1 MFNHTSTA
9 FNDCVLAYDLTE
21 QKYLFISPEVYT
33 VLGISPQQLYHD
45 NNLWEGLINKKELQG
60 VKEVIKNLC
69 INHPAELSYTINTPQ
84 NTAKKILDKKR
95 LFIDAA
101 SGHNIIL
108 SIITDK
114 VLVNPW
120 TAATSG
126 VFSKLANIP
135 EDSGFGKQFLNLLVD
150 SKTSF
155 LIRIDVNG
163 NYSFVNGQYIKT
175 FGYKAQEL
183 LGRHFSTTTLPEE
196 AHLCEEAFIK
206 CINNPGKIISLL
218 HKKPDVHGNLHDTE
232 WEFISVVNKYG
243 TVCEIQ
249 GIGQDVTN
257 HLKTEQ
263 ELLKQNKRI
272 RNMASLSSHEL
283 RRPVASMLG
292 LINIM
297 DRENPHNPENKQIMD
312 YLQIVSTEIDEVI
325 RTIVNSAF
333 TGNGS

>member
-9 FNDCVLAYDLTE
+9 LTDCVLAYDLTE
-21 QKYLFISPEVYT
+21 QRYLFISPEVYS
-33 VLGISPQQLYHD
+33 VLGISPQQLYQ
-45 NNLWEGLINKKELQG
+45 NNFLWEGLIIQQELSG
-60 VKEVIKNLC
+60 VKEAVKNLC
-69 INHPAELSYTINTPQ
+69 INQPLEITYTINTPQ
-84 NTAKKILDKKR
+84 HTAKKILDKKR
-95 LFIDAA
+95 LLIDAA
-101 SGHNIIL
+101 NGHSIIL
-108 SIITDK
+108 SIITDN
-114 VLVNPW
+114 VPVDTY
-120 TAATSG
+120 TAPTSG
-126 VFSKLANIP
+126 IFSKANIP

-163 NYSFVNGQYIKT
+163 NYSFINGQYTKT
-175 FGYKAQEL
+175 FGYSTGDL
-183 LGRHFSTTTLPEE
+183 LGKHFSTTTVPEE

-218 HKKPDVHGNLHDTE
+218 HKKPDIHGNLHDTE

-257 HLKTEQ
+257 RLKTEQ

-272 RNMASLSSHEL
+272 TDMASLSSHEL

-292 LINIM
+292 LINII
-297 DRENPHNPENKQIMD
+297 DRENPQNPENQQIID
-312 YLQIVSTEIDEVI
+312 YLHIVSTEIDEVI

-333 TGNGS
+333 TGNSGS

>member
-9 FNDCVLAYDLTE
+9 LNDCVLAYDLTE
-21 QKYLFISPEVYT
+21 QRYLFISPEVYT
-33 VLGISPQQLYHD
+33 VLGISPQQLYE
-45 NNLWEGLINKKELQG
+45 NNYLWEALIIQQELPG
-60 VKEVIKNLC
+60 VKEAVKNLC
-69 INHPAELSYTINTPQ
+69 INHPVEISYTINTPQ
-84 NTAKKILDKKR
+84 RAAKKILDKKR

-108 SIITDK
+108 SIITDA
-114 VLVNPW
+114 VPVNPW
-120 TAATSG
+120 TAAVSG
-126 VFSKLANIP
+126 VFSKSANIP

-163 NYSFVNGQYIKT
+163 NYSFINGQYIKT

-257 HLKTEQ
+257 RLKTEQ